1 MSIKTRLN
9 RIEKKLP
16 DESKAAEKVQVGIE
30 DLLFMDYEE
39 FREVYTEWIMACYME
54 QHEKADT
61 LNAKVENLI
70 RTLQPITKRSQF
82 DYEAQQNLLTVKIV
96 DWMEEH
102 EKELKELLGDEKWDD
117 RWERVFGAD

>member
-16 DESKAAEKVQVGIE
+16 DESKAAEKVQVDIE

-39 FREVYTEWIMACYME
+39 FREVYVEWVMARYME
-54 QHEKADT
+54 QHEKADA
-61 LNAKVENLI
+61 LNAKAENLI
-70 RTLQPITKRSQF
+70 RTLQPISKRSQF
-82 DYEAQQNLLTVKIV
+82 DYEAQQNLLTKKIV

-102 EKELKELLGDEKWDD
+102 EKELGDERWDD